1 MQTTKRLK
9 MWEMDKFMF
18 ILSAWRQNI
27 LDEPLKEVF
36 GSTWIMFKNSMTN
49 FEYPYLY
56 WLVHTCLIKTQPFAH
71 IDTDTL
77 NDFGKI
83 LVLLKSEG
91 DTRILSAQTLL
102 SISVILDK

>member
-1 MQTTKRLK
+1 
-9 MWEMDKFMF
+9 
-18 ILSAWRQNI
+18 
-27 LDEPLKEVF
+27 
-36 GSTWIMFKNSMTN
+36 MTN

-56 WLVHTCLIKTQPFAH
+56 WLVHACSIKTQPFAH

-83 LVLLKSEG
+83 LVLLKSQG